1 MEAHEIE
8 LVKRLQAGDQQAFD
22 ELYQQYYQRAVALA
36 YRFTKDYADAEDIR
50 YRISYRKAL
59 SKYINQS
66 IHFRSLPISIA
77 G

>member
-36 YRFTKDYADAEDIR
+36 YRFTKD
-50 YRISYRKAL
+50 
-59 SKYINQS
+59 
-66 IHFRSLPISIA
+66 
-77 G
+77 